1 MRLFD
6 DCERTHDG
14 PADMVESLYAYINR
28 SARLQ
33 AAEAR
38 MLCERWF
45 AQYAK
50 SALPDELNRFVGD
63 FRSKSNKQHYAAWF
77 ELLIYQILVRLGC
90 SVKIHPDLACSDKH
104 PDFVASA
111 GLSRVL
117 VEATVV
123 APDKDPFAP
132 TTYERDAQKKL
143 TQLEI
148 ANFTITIAQVNGT
161 LNRYLKNKE
170 IKREFARLVAEY
182 NPDEVLRRID
192 QFGYVA
198 VPRKTLHFGDW
209 HILVELWPLPPEKRA
224 PRKARVASWPQGGP
238 HDASVPQVRNKIRKK
253 LRRYGAIADP
263 LILAVNVYNLGGF
276 DPVIDGHDSL
286 FCKGGL
292 WSPEGPPRTTP
303 AAILFVA
310 DTNSYAVPG
319 TRACLF
325 TNPVAD
331 SHTLPQALL
340 RLTHFRR
347 RVRYERVD
355 GESVARLLG
364 LA

>member
-6 DCERTHDG
+6 NCERTHDG
-14 PADMVESLYAYINR
+14 PADMGESLYAYINR
-28 SARLQ
+28 SARLR
-33 AAEAR
+33 AEEAR

-50 SALPDELNRFVGD
+50 SASPDELNRFVGD
-63 FRSKSNKQHYAAWF
+63 FRSKYDKQHYAAWF

-90 SVKIHPDLACSDKH
+90 SVKIHPDLPDSGKH
-104 PDFVASA
+104 PDFVALA
-111 GLSRVL
+111 GGARAL

-123 APDKDPFAP
+123 APTRDSLAP
-132 TTYERDAQKKL
+132 TDCERDAQKKF

-148 ANFTITIAQVNGT
+148 ANFTMRIAQVSGT
-161 LNRYLKNKE
+161 LDRYLKNKE
-170 IKREFARLVAEY
+170 IKREFGRLIAEY
-182 NPDEVLRRID
+182 DPDEVQRRID
-192 QFGYVA
+192 QVGYFT
-198 VPRKTLHFGDW
+198 PPKRTLHFGDW

-224 PRKARVASWPQGGP
+224 PRKARVASWPQGGAY
-238 HDASVPQVRNKIRKK
+238 DASVPQVRDKIRKK
-253 LRRYGAIADP
+253 LRHYGTTADP
-263 LILAVNVYNLGGF
+263 LILAVNVHNLGGF

-303 AAILFVA
+303 AAVLFVA
-310 DTNSYAVPG
+310 NTNSYAVLG
-319 TRACLF
+319 TRTCLF
-325 TNPVAD
+325 INPAAD
-331 SHTLPQALL
+331 LDTLPQALL

-347 RVRYERVD
+347 QVRYERVD
-355 GESVARLLG
+355 GESVARILG